1 MKRFDP
7 YKFVLGCIVVLLACS
22 CGISYKAAR
31 TSNINPMLPTKKAP
45 KIARFAQD
53 TSFADNFTVWERDDS
68 TTLFLLDR
76 VVDEQTGEEMAS
88 VNMEAITVVASSKT
102 VVERLGEI
110 TIDFNVSIPRS
121 MQDTRWCL
129 NFIPVA
135 FDNFGVEQRLEP
147 VVIKGELFSDV
158 ERRHVWQMDTYLN
171 KLLGEQGESAT
182 NTVLLAKY
190 YEALNAQPTE
200 ARKRKVR
207 KTFEETIR
215 FPLKT
220 EVRLDSVIRHKS
232 DITYYYR
239 QTVKPTSGM
248 RRLHLHFDS
257 TIEAV
262 NGITYQ
268 LPPSDTLTYYISSMI
283 SLIDTTM
290 VYRKEVISKYLVVND
305 RNQLGCRVNV
315 VFPQGKTHIIDTL
328 RDNRQQIA
336 NIRSLMDSLVNH
348 NEFIVDSIV
357 LTAASSPEGAY
368 KLNTSLAERRANAL
382 KEYIIANFQ
391 RSPEENIIFEAVGL
405 PDSLNPA
412 PSAPAAVA
420 KVDTTE
426 EEPIDLRKVLVVRW
440 IGEDWAEF
448 EWQLN
453 EDSVMRN
460 DPAKDKIIELARSI
474 KNPDAREAQIRAK
487 YPTQYRYILKNIYPN
502 MRAVN
507 FKYDLRRRGMVQDTL
522 VTDVPDTTY
531 LRGVEYLRQRDY
543 KKALE
548 ILVDYETPNTA
559 LVDMSLGY
567 NHNAYDILRKCRN
580 RSAHSEYL
588 MAICCS
594 RLGKLREGVACYN
607 RAVALDEKLMFR
619 AGLDPEIQDLLSEA
633 QARGMEVTLPEYW

>member
-1 MKRFDP
+1 MRRIDP
-7 YKFVLGCIVVLLACS
+7 YKILLGSLVALLACS
-22 CGISYKAAR
+22 CGISYKATR
-31 TSNINPMLPTKKAP
+31 THNIDPTLPQKKAP
-45 KIARFAQD
+45 RVARFAQD
-53 TSFADNFTVWERDDS
+53 TSFADNFTVWEKDDS
-68 TTLFLLDR
+68 TTLYMLDR
-76 VVDEQTGEEMAS
+76 VVDEATGEEMAS
-88 VNMEAITVVASSKT
+88 VNMEAITVMASSKT

-129 NFIPVA
+129 NFVPVA
-135 FDNFGVEQRLEP
+135 VDNFGVEQVLEP

-158 ERRHVWQMDTYLN
+158 EKRHVWQMDTYLN
-171 KLLGEQGESAT
+171 KILGEEGESTT
-182 NTVLLAKY
+182 NTILLAKY

-200 ARKRKVR
+200 ARRRKVR

-220 EVRLDSVIRHKS
+220 EVRLDSVIRHRS

-257 TIEAV
+257 HIEAV
-262 NGITYQ
+262 NGVAYQ

-315 VFPQGKTHIIDTL
+315 VFPQGKTNIIDTL

-336 NIRSLMDSLVNH
+336 NIRTLMDSLVNH

-357 LTAASSPEGAY
+357 LTAASSPEGSY
-368 KLNTSLAERRANAL
+368 KLNTSLAERRADAL

-391 RSPEENIIFEAVGL
+391 RSPEDNLTFEAVAL
-405 PDSLNPA
+405 PDSLMGA
-412 PSAPAAVA
+412 ATPAAVA
-420 KVDTTE
+420 TVDTTA

-440 IGEDWAEF
+440 IGEDWDEF
-448 EWQLN
+448 EYQLN

-460 DPAKDKIIELARSI
+460 DPAKDKIIALARSI

-487 YPTQYRYILKNIYPN
+487 YPEQYRYILKNLYPN

-522 VTDVPDTTY
+522 ITDVPDTTY
-531 LRGVEYLRQRDY
+531 LRGVELLRQRDY
-543 KKALE
+543 QKALE

-580 RSAHSEYL
+580 RSANSEYL
-588 MAICCS
+588 YAICCS
-594 RLGKLREGVACYN
+594 RLGKLREGVASYN
-607 RAVALDEKLMFR
+607 RAVAMDERLMFR
-619 AGLDPEIQDLLSEA
+619 AGLDPEIQDLLTEA

>member
-1 MKRFDP
+1 MRRIDP
-7 YKFVLGCIVVLLACS
+7 YKILLGSLVALLACS
-22 CGISYKAAR
+22 CGISYKATR
-31 TSNINPMLPTKKAP
+31 THNIDPTLPPKKAP
-45 KIARFAQD
+45 RVARFAQD
-53 TSFADNFTVWERDDS
+53 TSFADNFTVWEKDDS
-68 TTLFLLDR
+68 TTLYMLDR
-76 VVDEQTGEEMAS
+76 VVDEATGEEMAS
-88 VNMEAITVVASSKT
+88 VNMEAITVMASSKT

-129 NFIPVA
+129 NFVPVA
-135 FDNFGVEQRLEP
+135 VDNFGVEQVLEP

-158 ERRHVWQMDTYLN
+158 EKRHVWQMDTYLN
-171 KLLGEQGESAT
+171 KLLGEEGESTT
-182 NTVLLAKY
+182 NTILLAKY

-200 ARKRKVR
+200 ARRRKVR

-220 EVRLDSVIRHKS
+220 EVRLDSVIRHRS

-257 TIEAV
+257 HIEAV
-262 NGITYQ
+262 NGVAYQ

-315 VFPQGKTHIIDTL
+315 VFPQGKTNIIDTL

-336 NIRSLMDSLVNH
+336 NIRTLMDSLVNH

-357 LTAASSPEGAY
+357 LTAASSPEGSY
-368 KLNTSLAERRANAL
+368 KLNTSLAERRADAL

-391 RSPEENIIFEAVGL
+391 RSPEDNLTFEAVAL
-405 PDSLNPA
+405 PDSLMGA
-412 PSAPAAVA
+412 ATPAAVA
-420 KVDTTE
+420 TVDTTA

-440 IGEDWAEF
+440 IGEDWDEF
-448 EWQLN
+448 EYQLN
-453 EDSVMRN
+453 EDSVMCA
-460 DPAKDKIIELARSI
+460 DPAKDKIIALARSI

-487 YPTQYRYILKNIYPN
+487 YPEQYRYILKNLYPN

-522 VTDVPDTTY
+522 ITDVPDTTY
-531 LRGVEYLRQRDY
+531 LRGVELLRQRDY
-543 KKALE
+543 QKALE

-580 RSAHSEYL
+580 RSANSEYL
-588 MAICCS
+588 YAICCS
-594 RLGKLREGVACYN
+594 RLGKLREGVASYN
-607 RAVALDEKLMFR
+607 RAVAMDERLMFR
-619 AGLDPEIQDLLSEA
+619 AGLDPEIQDLLTEA

>member
-1 MKRFDP
+1 VKRFNP
-7 YKFVLGCIVVLLACS
+7 YKALLGTIVFVLACS
-22 CGISYKAAR
+22 CSISYKALR
-31 TSNINPMLPTKKAP
+31 TTNIDPALPQKRAP
-45 KIARFAQD
+45 RIARFAQD
-53 TSFADNFTVWERDDS
+53 TSFADNFTVWEKDDS
-68 TTLFLLDR
+68 TTLYMLDR

-88 VNMEAITVVASSKT
+88 VNVEAITVVASSKT

-129 NFIPVA
+129 NFVPVA
-135 FDNFGVEQRLEP
+135 VDNFGVEQRLEP
-147 VVIKGELFSDV
+147 VVIKGERFSEV

-171 KLLGEQGESAT
+171 KLLGEEGESPT

-220 EVRLDSVIRHKS
+220 EVRLDSVIRHRS

-262 NGITYQ
+262 NGVTYQ
-268 LPPSDTLTYYISSMI
+268 LPASDTLTYYISSMI

-290 VYRKEVISKYLVVND
+290 VYRKQIVSKYLVVND

-315 VFPQGKTHIIDTL
+315 VFPQGRTHIIDTL
-328 RDNRQQIA
+328 RDNEQQIA

-357 LTAASSPEGAY
+357 LTAASSPEGSY
-368 KLNTSLAERRANAL
+368 KLNTSLAEKRANAL
-382 KEYIIANFQ
+382 KEYIVQNFQ
-391 RSPEENIIFEAVGL
+391 RSPEDNVIFEAVGGA
-405 PDSLNPA
+405 DSLLGGM
-412 PSAPAAVA
+412 PAAVA
-420 KVDTTE
+420 TIDTTA

-440 IGEDWAEF
+440 IGEDWDEF
-448 EWQLN
+448 EYQLN

-460 DPAKDKIIELARSI
+460 DPAKDKIIALARSV

-487 YPTQYRYILKNIYPN
+487 YPAQYKYILKNIYPN

-522 VTDVPDTTY
+522 ITDVPDTTY
-531 LRGVEYLRQRDY
+531 LRGVEYLRQREY
-543 KKALE
+543 QKALE

-567 NHNAYDILRKCRN
+567 NHNAYDILKKCHT
-580 RSAHSEYL
+580 RSAHTEYL
-588 MAICCS
+588 YAICCS
-594 RLGKLREGVACYN
+594 RLGKLREGVASYN

-619 AGLDPEIQDLLSEA
+619 AGLDPEIQDLLTEA

>member
-1 MKRFDP
+1 MRRVNP
-7 YKFVLGCIVVLLACS
+7 YSALLTGFVILLACS
-22 CGISYKAAR
+22 CSISYKARR
-31 TSNINPMLPTKKAP
+31 TNNIDPTLPQKKAP
-45 KIARFAQD
+45 RVARFAQD
-53 TSFADNFTVWERDDS
+53 TSFADNFTVWEQDDS
-68 TTLFLLDR
+68 TTLYLLDR
-76 VVDEQTGEEMAS
+76 VVDEETGEEMAS

-121 MQDTRWCL
+121 MQDTRWSL
-129 NFIPVA
+129 NFEPVA
-135 FDNFGVEQRLEP
+135 VDNFGVEQRLEP
-147 VVIKGELFSDV
+147 VVIKGERFSEV

-171 KLLGEQGESAT
+171 KLLGEEGESPT

-207 KTFEETIR
+207 KTFDETIR
-215 FPLKT
+215 FPLRT
-220 EVRLDSVIRHKS
+220 EVRLDSVIRHQT

-239 QTVKPTSGM
+239 QTIKPTSGM

-257 TIEAV
+257 SIEAV
-262 NGITYQ
+262 NGVTYK

-290 VYRKEVISKYLVVND
+290 VYRKQIVSKYLVVND

-315 VFPQGKTHIIDTL
+315 VFPQGRTHIIDTL
-328 RDNRQQIA
+328 RDNEQQIA
-336 NIRSLMDSLVNH
+336 NIRTLMDSLVNH

-357 LTAASSPEGAY
+357 LTAASSPEGSY
-368 KLNTSLAERRANAL
+368 RLNTSLAEKRANAL

-391 RSPEENIIFEAVGL
+391 RAPEDNLIFEATAGV
-405 PDSLNPA
+405 DSLLG
-412 PSAPAAVA
+412 STDVAAVA
-420 KVDTTE
+420 TVDTTA

-440 IGEDWAEF
+440 IGEDWEEF
-448 EWQLN
+448 EYQLN

-460 DPAKDKIIELARSI
+460 DPAKDKILALARSI

-487 YPTQYRYILKNIYPN
+487 YPNQYRYILKNIYPN

-522 VTDVPDTTY
+522 ITDVPDTTY
-531 LRGVEYLRQRDY
+531 LRGVEYLRQREYKRALLVLEDY
-543 KKALE
+543 N
-548 ILVDYETPNTA
+548 TPNTA
-559 LVDMSLGY
+559 LVNMSLGY
-567 NHNAYDILRKCRN
+567 NHNAYDILKRCRN
-580 RSAHSEYL
+580 RSANSEYL
-588 MAICCS
+588 FAICCS
-594 RLGKLREGVACYN
+594 RLGKLREGVASYN

-619 AGLDPEIQDLLSEA
+619 AGLDPEIQDLLTEA
-633 QARGMEVTLPEYW
+633 QARGMDITLPEYW

>member
-1 MKRFDP
+1 MRRFDP
-7 YKFVLGCIVVLLACS
+7 YKWLLGGIVVLLACS
-22 CGISYKAAR
+22 CGISYKATR
-31 TSNINPMLPTKKAP
+31 TNNINPALPQKKAP
-45 KIARFAQD
+45 RIARFAQD
-53 TSFADNFTVWERDDS
+53 TSFADNFTVWEKDDS
-68 TTLFLLDR
+68 TTLYMLDR
-76 VVDEQTGEEMAS
+76 VVDEETGEEMAS

-135 FDNFGVEQRLEP
+135 EDNFGVKQRLEP

-171 KLLGEQGESAT
+171 KILGEEGESTT
-182 NTVLLAKY
+182 NTILLAKY

-200 ARKRKVR
+200 AKRRKVR

-262 NGITYQ
+262 NGMTYQ

-283 SLIDTTM
+283 SLVDTTM
-290 VYRKEVISKYLVVND
+290 VYRKQIISKYLVVND

-315 VFPQGKTHIIDTL
+315 VFPQAKSTIIDTL

-336 NIRSLMDSLVNH
+336 NIRTLMDSLVNH

-357 LTAASSPEGAY
+357 LTAASSPEGSY
-368 KLNTSLAERRANAL
+368 KLNTALAEKRANAL
-382 KEYIIANFQ
+382 KEYIIQNFQ
-391 RSPEENIIFEAVGL
+391 RSPEDNIIFEAVGL
-405 PDSLNPA
+405 PDSLVGVGA
-412 PSAPAAVA
+412 AAAVA
-420 KVDTTE
+420 TVDTTE

-440 IGEDWAEF
+440 IGEDWDEF
-448 EWQLN
+448 EYQLN
-453 EDSVMRN
+453 EDSVMRA
-460 DPAKDKIIELARSI
+460 DPAKDKIIALARSI

-487 YPTQYRYILKNIYPN
+487 YPAQYKYILKNIYPN

-522 VTDVPDTTY
+522 ITDVPDTTY
-531 LRGVEYLRQRDY
+531 LRGVELLKQRDY
-543 KKALE
+543 QKALE

-580 RSAHSEYL
+580 RSASTEY
-588 MAICCS
+588 MFAICCS
-594 RLGKLREGVACYN
+594 RLGKLREGVASYN

>member
-1 MKRFDP
+1 MRRIDP
-7 YKFVLGCIVVLLACS
+7 YKILLGSLVALLACS
-22 CGISYKAAR
+22 CGISYKATR
-31 TSNINPMLPTKKAP
+31 THNIDPTLPQKKAP
-45 KIARFAQD
+45 RVARFAQD
-53 TSFADNFTVWERDDS
+53 TSFADNFTVWEKDDS
-68 TTLFLLDR
+68 TTLYMLDR
-76 VVDEQTGEEMAS
+76 VVDEATGEEMAS
-88 VNMEAITVVASSKT
+88 VNMEAITVMASSKT

-129 NFIPVA
+129 NFVPVA
-135 FDNFGVEQRLEP
+135 VDNFGVEQVLEP

-158 ERRHVWQMDTYLN
+158 EKRHVWQMDTYLN
-171 KLLGEQGESAT
+171 KILGEEGESTT
-182 NTVLLAKY
+182 NTILLAKY

-200 ARKRKVR
+200 ARRRKVR

-220 EVRLDSVIRHKS
+220 EVRLDSVIRHRS

-257 TIEAV
+257 HIEAV
-262 NGITYQ
+262 NGVAYQ

-315 VFPQGKTHIIDTL
+315 VFPQGKTNIIDTL

-336 NIRSLMDSLVNH
+336 NIRTLMDSLVNH

-357 LTAASSPEGAY
+357 LTAASSPEGSY
-368 KLNTSLAERRANAL
+368 KLNTSLAERRADAL

-391 RSPEENIIFEAVGL
+391 RSPEDNLTFEAVAL
-405 PDSLNPA
+405 PDSLMGA
-412 PSAPAAVA
+412 ATPAAVA
-420 KVDTTE
+420 TVDTTA

-440 IGEDWAEF
+440 IGEDWDEF
-448 EWQLN
+448 EYQLN
-453 EDSVMRN
+453 EDSVMCA
-460 DPAKDKIIELARSI
+460 DPAKDKIIALARSI

-487 YPTQYRYILKNIYPN
+487 YPKQYRYILKNLYPN

-522 VTDVPDTTY
+522 ITDVPDTTY
-531 LRGVEYLRQRDY
+531 LRGVELLRQRDY
-543 KKALE
+543 QKALE

-580 RSAHSEYL
+580 RSANSEYL
-588 MAICCS
+588 YAICCS
-594 RLGKLREGVACYN
+594 RLGKLREGVASYN
-607 RAVALDEKLMFR
+607 RAVAMDERLMFR
-619 AGLDPEIQDLLSEA
+619 AGLDPEIQDLLTEA

>member
-1 MKRFDP
+1 M
-7 YKFVLGCIVVLLACS
+7 
-22 CGISYKAAR
+22 
-31 TSNINPMLPTKKAP
+31 
-45 KIARFAQD
+45 ARFAQD
-53 TSFADNFTVWERDDS
+53 TSFADNFTVWEKDDS
-68 TTLFLLDR
+68 TTLYMLDR
-76 VVDEQTGEEMAS
+76 VVDEATGEEMAS
-88 VNMEAITVVASSKT
+88 VNMEAITVMASSKT

-129 NFIPVA
+129 NFVPVA
-135 FDNFGVEQRLEP
+135 VDNFGVEQVLEP

-158 ERRHVWQMDTYLN
+158 EKRHVWQMDTYLN
-171 KLLGEQGESAT
+171 KILGEEGESTT
-182 NTVLLAKY
+182 NTILLAKY

-200 ARKRKVR
+200 ARRRKVR

-220 EVRLDSVIRHKS
+220 EVRLDSVIRHRS

-248 RRLHLHFDS
+248 RRLLLHFDS
-257 TIEAV
+257 HIEAV
-262 NGITYQ
+262 NGVAYQ

-315 VFPQGKTHIIDTL
+315 VFPQGKTNIIDTL

-336 NIRSLMDSLVNH
+336 NIRTLMDSLVNH

-357 LTAASSPEGAY
+357 LTAASSPEGSY
-368 KLNTSLAERRANAL
+368 KLNTSLAERRADAL

-391 RSPEENIIFEAVGL
+391 RSPEDNLTFEAVAL
-405 PDSLNPA
+405 PDSLMGA
-412 PSAPAAVA
+412 ATPAAVA
-420 KVDTTE
+420 TVDTTA

-440 IGEDWAEF
+440 IGEDWDEF
-448 EWQLN
+448 EYQLN
-453 EDSVMRN
+453 EDSVMCA
-460 DPAKDKIIELARSI
+460 DPAKDKIIALARSI

-487 YPTQYRYILKNIYPN
+487 YPEQYRYILKNLYPN

-522 VTDVPDTTY
+522 ITDVPDTTY
-531 LRGVEYLRQRDY
+531 LRGVELLRQRDY
-543 KKALE
+543 QKALE

-580 RSAHSEYL
+580 RSANSEYL
-588 MAICCS
+588 YAICCS
-594 RLGKLREGVACYN
+594 RLGKLREGVASYN
-607 RAVALDEKLMFR
+607 RAVAMDERLMFR
-619 AGLDPEIQDLLSEA
+619 AGLDPEIQDLLTEA

>member
-1 MKRFDP
+1 MRRIDP
-7 YKFVLGCIVVLLACS
+7 YKILLGSLVALLACS
-22 CGISYKAAR
+22 CGISYKVTR
-31 TSNINPMLPTKKAP
+31 THNIDPTLPQKKAP
-45 KIARFAQD
+45 RVARFAQD
-53 TSFADNFTVWERDDS
+53 TSFADNFTVWEKDDS
-68 TTLFLLDR
+68 TTLYMLDR
-76 VVDEQTGEEMAS
+76 VVDEATGEEMAS
-88 VNMEAITVVASSKT
+88 VNMEAITVMASSKT

-129 NFIPVA
+129 NFVPVA
-135 FDNFGVEQRLEP
+135 VDNFGVEQVLEP

-158 ERRHVWQMDTYLN
+158 EKRHVWQMDTYLN
-171 KLLGEQGESAT
+171 KILGEEGESTT
-182 NTVLLAKY
+182 NTILLAKY

-200 ARKRKVR
+200 ARRRKVR

-220 EVRLDSVIRHKS
+220 EVRLDSVIRHRS

-257 TIEAV
+257 HIEAV
-262 NGITYQ
+262 NGVAYQ

-315 VFPQGKTHIIDTL
+315 VFPQGKTNIIDTL

-336 NIRSLMDSLVNH
+336 NIRTLMDSLVNH

-357 LTAASSPEGAY
+357 LTAASSPEGSY
-368 KLNTSLAERRANAL
+368 KLNTSLAERRADAL

-391 RSPEENIIFEAVGL
+391 RSPEDNLTFEAVAL
-405 PDSLNPA
+405 PDSLMGA
-412 PSAPAAVA
+412 ATPAAVA
-420 KVDTTE
+420 TVDTTA

-440 IGEDWAEF
+440 IGEDWDEF
-448 EWQLN
+448 EYQLN
-453 EDSVMRN
+453 EDSVMCA
-460 DPAKDKIIELARSI
+460 DPAKDKIIALARSI

-487 YPTQYRYILKNIYPN
+487 YPEQYRYILKNLYPN

-522 VTDVPDTTY
+522 ITDVPDTTY
-531 LRGVEYLRQRDY
+531 LRGVELLRQRDY
-543 KKALE
+543 QKALE

-580 RSAHSEYL
+580 RSANSEYL
-588 MAICCS
+588 YAICCS
-594 RLGKLREGVACYN
+594 RLGKLREGVASYN
-607 RAVALDEKLMFR
+607 RAVAMDERLMFR
-619 AGLDPEIQDLLSEA
+619 AGLDPEIQDLLTEA